1 VTNKTDLTRRGYRGS
16 EAPATVQDTGGGAQ
30 VIIDASL
37 GTTVPTVGSR
47 VGRYR
52 LLKELGT
59 GGMGVV
65 FEALDPELD
74 RKVAIKLLHARF
86 DKVQLVREARALARL
101 SHPNVVTIYDVG
113 EVDSRTFIAME
124 LIDGTTFRD
133 WLAQQQRSYRE
144 ILDVLMAAGR
154 GLAAAHAAGLVH
166 RDFKPENV
174 MVGRDGRVRVLDF
187 GIVSA
192 VAARSAST
200 PPSERALAAPG
211 FDSQQATLS
220 SSITGTPAY
229 MAPEQ
234 LTEHAIDE
242 RADQFSFCVVLWE
255 AMYGERPFQ
264 GALLS
269 ERIQGLAAT
278 KAAEAPASLA
288 PAWLHRLMVRGLSG
302 KLSARHASME
312 ALIAAIEAGLAREA
326 AAARLIGRR
335 YEPIQRAHDEASS
348 VERALDRLT
357 GTVVTIHRVAAESS
371 SSSTAARVKLARAYR
386 DLAALR
392 HPNLVSVLDFG
403 FEDPHGAYFVLDLR
417 EVGVDLR
424 AAMREREPPVL
435 DYLVQLLR
443 ALSHLHRHRM
453 LIGANALED
462 VFVIEH
468 QVKLLPLRVALQP
481 LAANDNAAEV
491 AADLYAMG
499 RLATEVLALANHA
512 EVDPKI
518 KPVLHRLLD
527 PEPSARFTSADAVV
541 DALAQALGRSLATET
556 FQTRESR
563 LRAAPLMGRENE
575 VERLSNAVSAVCS
588 GSGGAWLISGESGVG
603 KSRLLD
609 EVRTLGVVQGALVLR
624 GQEESE
630 GASPYRLFRDA
641 LRWLALLTDLDELE
655 AGVLLP
661 IVPDLSRILGR
672 VVAPAPELDPA
683 AMHARTCEVV
693 TSILR
698 RQKQPVVLLLE
709 DVQWSR
715 SDSLDLLKHVIP
727 VTAEIPLL
735 IVATDRDDELPSL
748 HAALPGMQSLE
759 LQRLSQDA
767 VEKLLGAM
775 IGDAGRNPEVVRL
788 LWRET
793 EGNAF
798 FLVEVVRA
806 LAEESGGLA
815 RIGAGALPDK
825 VFAGG
830 IRRAVERRLQRV
842 PEEAR
847 PLLRIAAVIGRTL
860 DLVLLA
866 AIAPEVELERWCAL
880 CVDSSVLE
888 RTSESIRF
896 AHDKLRE
903 GLLAEL
909 PASEQRRLSRVVAE
923 AVERAADGGAEHY
936 ALLAYHYGKAEDRA
950 KEGRYA
956 ALSGEQA
963 IRSFAIA
970 EGSALLSRALVL
982 TPETSET
989 AIIRARLHRLLGE
1002 AHYYDGRFDEA
1013 LAQLE
1018 KALAQLGIRA
1028 PSSRWQWLLLLLG
1041 QALLQ
1046 VAIYMGLVRSKSAS
1060 NSDAQHANEAS
1071 WAAARAA
1078 YIYSYDMDVVRSLA
1092 LSLVSVNQVR
1102 RGAQENPFGLGVLG
1116 YAAASVKLKASGSY
1130 FRRARWAASNSPDN
1144 QRALADVL
1152 HLQASYL
1159 ISVGQLDEAERVAL
1173 ESMAVAERL
1182 GDRMSASVG
1191 LNIASICDCLRGKL
1205 PQMLSRS
1212 QSNEAYCSGEHR
1224 VLRAC
1229 SLAIALCELG
1239 QPDEALQAL
1248 QARAAGDQRS
1258 QLRVARATVLGVVAL
1273 AQARR
1278 SALPEA
1284 WAAARECLDLG
1295 IAGELVPASC
1305 SVILTGP
1312 MVATLRCWSDALSAR
1327 DHSRV
1332 EEYDQTARSLLRHLR
1347 AYGRVCRPGS
1357 AMAPY
1362 YEGHMRALRGDT
1374 AGAQR
1379 AWARAAEIASALGM
1393 RHCEGLAQLELG
1405 RAAAADSPARAEHL
1419 RRAEELLVACGI
1431 SDYARPIDGASARR
1445 AAES

>member
-1 VTNKTDLTRRGYRGS
+1 VKNKTDLTRRGYRGS

-30 VIIDASL
+30 VIIDAAL
-37 GTTVPTVGSR
+37 GASVPTVGSR

-52 LLKELGT
+52 LLQELGA

-65 FEALDPELD
+65 FEANDPELD

-86 DKVQLVREARALARL
+86 DKTQLVREARALARL

-124 LIDGTTFRD
+124 LIDGVTFRA
-133 WLAQQQRSYRE
+133 WLAQRTRGYRE
-144 ILDVLMAAGR
+144 ILDVLMAAAR

-192 VAARSAST
+192 VAARASST
-200 PPSERALAAPG
+200 PPSERPLAAEG
-211 FDSQQATLS
+211 FDSEKATLS
-220 SSITGTPAY
+220 SSFTGTPAY

-234 LTEHAIDE
+234 LTERAIDE

-264 GALLS
+264 GAMLS
-269 ERIQGLAAT
+269 ERVHGVAAM
-278 KAAEAPASLA
+278 KANEAPTSHA
-288 PAWLHRLMVRGLSG
+288 PAWLHRLIVRGLSG
-302 KLSARHASME
+302 NLGARHASME
-312 ALIAAIEAGLAREA
+312 ALLAAIEAGLTREA

-335 YEPIQRAHDEASS
+335 YEPIQASQEAEAKP

-357 GTVVTIHRVAAESS
+357 GTVVTIHRVAADSGAGD
-371 SSSTAARVKLARAYR
+371 STAARVKLARTYR

-403 FEDPHGAYFVLDLR
+403 FEDQPGPYFVLDLR
-417 EVGVDLR
+417 DAGVDLR

-453 LIGANALED
+453 LIGTLALDD

-468 QVKLLPLRVALQP
+468 QVKLMPLRVELQVE
-481 LAANDNAAEV
+481 AANDNAAEV
-491 AADLYAMG
+491 AADLYAFG
-499 RLATEVLALANHA
+499 RLAAELLALATHTGQF
-512 EVDPKI
+512 EVDPRV
-518 KPVLHRLLD
+518 KPVLERLLAA
-527 PEPSARFTSADAVV
+527 ELNARFTSADAVI
-541 DALAQALGRSLATET
+541 DALAQALGRSFATET

-563 LRAAPLMGRENE
+563 LRAAPLMGREHE
-575 VERLSNAVSAVCS
+575 VERLSNAVQA
-588 GSGGAWLISGESGVG
+588 GVG

-609 EVRTLGVVQGALVLR
+609 EVRTLGAVQGALVLR

-672 VVAPAPELDPA
+672 LVALAPELDPA
-683 AMHARTCEVV
+683 SMHARTCDVV
-693 TSILR
+693 TGILR
-698 RQKQPVVLLLE
+698 RQKQPIVLLLE

-727 VTAEIPLL
+727 ITREIPLL
-735 IVATDRDDELPSL
+735 VVATDRDDERPSL
-748 HAALPGMQSLE
+748 REALPGMQPLA

-775 IGDAGRNPEVVRL
+775 IGEAARRPEVVRL

-806 LAEESGGLA
+806 LAEESGGMA
-815 RIGAGALPDK
+815 RIGADALPDK

-847 PLLRIAAVIGRTL
+847 SLLRIAAVIGRTL
-860 DLVLLA
+860 DLSLLA
-866 AIAPEVELERWCAL
+866 AIAPEVKLEHWCAQ
-880 CVDSSVLE
+880 CVESSVLE
-888 RTSESIRF
+888 RTSDSIRF

-909 PASEQRRLSRVVAE
+909 PAAEQRRLSRLVAE
-923 AVERAADGGAEHY
+923 AIERAADGGAEHY
-936 ALLAYHYGKAEDRA
+936 ALLAYHYGKAEDRV

-982 TPETSET
+982 TPESEET
-989 AIIRARLHRLLGE
+989 ATTRARLHRLLGE
-1002 AHYYDGRFDEA
+1002 ACYYEGRFDNA
-1013 LAQLE
+1013 LSQLE
-1018 KALAQLGIRA
+1018 QALAQLGIKV
-1028 PSSRWQWLLLLLG
+1028 PTSRWQWLLLLLG

-1046 VAIYMGLVRSKSAS
+1046 VAIYMGLVRTSSVGS
-1060 NSDAQHANEAS
+1060 SDAQRANEAS
-1071 WAAARAA
+1071 WTAARAA
-1078 YIYSYDMDVVRSLA
+1078 YIYSYDMDMVRSLS

-1116 YAAASVKLKASGSY
+1116 YAAASVKLKAGGSY
-1130 FRRARWAASNSPDN
+1130 FRRARQAASNTSDN

-1159 ISVGQLDEAERVAL
+1159 ISIGQLDEAERVAI
-1173 ESMAVAERL
+1173 ESVAVAERL

-1191 LNIASICDCLRGKL
+1191 LNIASICDYLRGNL
-1205 PQMLSRS
+1205 PRMLSRS

-1229 SLAIALCELG
+1229 SLAIAWCELG
-1239 QPDEALQAL
+1239 EPEKALEALQA
-1248 QARAAGDQRS
+1248 RSTGDQAA
-1258 QLRVARATVLGVVAL
+1258 QLRVARATVLGVMAL
-1273 AQARR
+1273 VQARR
-1278 SALPEA
+1278 GALPEA
-1284 WAAARECLDLG
+1284 WAATRECLELG

-1305 SVILTGP
+1305 GVVLIGP
-1312 MVATLRCWSDALSAR
+1312 MQATLQCWSHAR
-1327 DHSRV
+1327 STGDNSRNA
-1332 EEYDQTARSLLRHLR
+1332 EYERTARTLLRHLR
-1347 AYGRVCRPGS
+1347 AYGRVCRPGT
-1357 AMAPY
+1357 ALAPY
-1362 YEGHMRALRGDT
+1362 FEGRMHTLRGDQ

-1379 AWARAAEIASALGM
+1379 AWNRAAEVANTLGM
-1393 RHCEGLAQLELG
+1393 RHYEALAHRALG
-1405 RAAAADSPARAEHL
+1405 QASQHSSPARAEHL
-1419 RRAEELLVACGI
+1419 RRAEELLSECGI
-1431 SDYARPIDGASARR
+1431 SDYALSDRR

>member
-1 VTNKTDLTRRGYRGS
+1 MKKTDLTRRGYRGS

-37 GTTVPTVGSR
+37 GTAVPTVGSR

-52 LLKELGT
+52 LLQELGA

-65 FEALDPELD
+65 FEANDPELD

-86 DKVQLVREARALARL
+86 DKTQLVREARALARL

-133 WLAQQQRSYRE
+133 WLSQRTRGYRE

-192 VAARSAST
+192 VAARASSM
-200 PPSERALAAPG
+200 PPSDCGPAAEG
-211 FDSQQATLS
+211 SDSQQSTLS
-220 SSITGTPAY
+220 SSFTGTPAY

-234 LTEHAIDE
+234 LTERAIDE

-264 GALLS
+264 GAMLS
-269 ERIQGLAAT
+269 ERVHGVAAM
-278 KAAEAPASLA
+278 KATEAPTSLA
-288 PAWLHRLMVRGLSG
+288 PAWLHRLIVRGLSG
-302 KLSARHASME
+302 NLGARHASME
-312 ALIAAIEAGLAREA
+312 ALLAAMEAGLAREA
-326 AAARLIGRR
+326 ASARLIGRR
-335 YEPIQRAHDEASS
+335 YEPIQASQDAEAKP

-357 GTVVTIHRVAAESS
+357 GTVVTIHRVAADSGAGD
-371 SSSTAARVKLARAYR
+371 STAARVKLARAYR

-403 FEDPHGAYFVLDLR
+403 FEDQRGAYFVLDLR
-417 EVGVDLR
+417 DAGVDLR

-453 LIGANALED
+453 LIGTLALDD

-468 QVKLLPLRVALQP
+468 QVKLMPLRVTMQVE
-481 LAANDNAAEV
+481 AANDNAAEV
-491 AADLYAMG
+491 AADLNAFG
-499 RLATEVLALANHA
+499 RLAAEVLALATHA
-512 EVDPKI
+512 RQFEVDPKVR
-518 KPVLHRLLD
+518 PVMERLL
-527 PEPSARFTSADAVV
+527 EAAPSARFTSADAVI
-541 DALAQALGRSLATET
+541 DALAQALGRSFATET

-563 LRAAPLMGRENE
+563 LRAAPLMGREHE
-575 VERLSNAVSAVCS
+575 VERLSNAVQAVCN
-588 GSGGAWLISGESGVG
+588 GSGGAWLIGGESGVG

-609 EVRTLGVVQGALVLR
+609 EVRTLGAVQGALVLR

-672 VVAPAPELDPA
+672 LVTLAPELDPA
-683 AMHARTCEVV
+683 SMHARTCDVV
-693 TSILR
+693 TGILR

-727 VTAEIPLL
+727 ITQEIPLL
-735 IVATDRDDELPSL
+735 VVATDRDDERPSL
-748 HAALPGMQSLE
+748 REALPGMQPLE

-775 IGDAGRNPEVVRL
+775 IGEAARRPEVVRL

-806 LAEESGGLA
+806 LAEESGGMA
-815 RIGAGALPDK
+815 RIGADALPDK

-847 PLLRIAAVIGRTL
+847 SLLRIAAVIGRTL
-860 DLVLLA
+860 DLSLLA
-866 AIAPEVELERWCAL
+866 AIAPEVKLDHWCAQ
-880 CVDSSVLE
+880 CVESSVLE
-888 RTSESIRF
+888 RTSDSIRF

-909 PASEQRRLSRVVAE
+909 PAAEQRRLSRIVAE

-982 TPETSET
+982 TPESSET
-989 AIIRARLHRLLGE
+989 ATTRARLHRLLGE
-1002 AHYYDGRFDEA
+1002 ARYYEGRFDDA
-1013 LAQLE
+1013 LSQLE
-1018 KALAQLGIRA
+1018 QALSQLGIHV
-1028 PSSRWQWLLLLLG
+1028 PTSRWQWLLLLLG

-1046 VAIYMGLVRSKSAS
+1046 VAIYMGLVRTSTVGS
-1060 NSDAQHANEAS
+1060 SDAQHANEAS
-1071 WAAARAA
+1071 WTAARAA
-1078 YIYSYDMDVVRSLA
+1078 YIYSYDMDMVRSLS

-1116 YAAASVKLKASGSY
+1116 YAAASVKLKAGGSY
-1130 FRRARWAASNSPDN
+1130 FRRARQAASNTSDN

-1159 ISVGQLDEAERVAL
+1159 ISVGQLDEAETVAI
-1173 ESMAVAERL
+1173 ESVAVAERL

-1191 LNIASICDCLRGKL
+1191 LNIASICDYLRGNL
-1205 PQMLSRS
+1205 PRMLSRS

-1229 SLAIALCELG
+1229 SLAIAWCELG
-1239 QPDEALQAL
+1239 QPDKALEALP
-1248 QARAAGDQRS
+1248 ARSAGDQAP

-1273 AQARR
+1273 TQARR
-1278 SALPEA
+1278 GALPEA
-1284 WAAARECLDLG
+1284 WAATRECLELG
-1295 IAGELVPASC
+1295 VAGELVPASC
-1305 SVILTGP
+1305 GVILIGP
-1312 MVATLRCWSDALSAR
+1312 MHATLQHWSQAR
-1327 DHSRV
+1327 NTGDHSRI
-1332 EEYDQTARSLLRHLR
+1332 EEYERTARTLLRHLR
-1347 AYGRVCRPGS
+1347 AYGRVCRPGT
-1357 AMAPY
+1357 ALAPY
-1362 YEGHMRALRGDT
+1362 FEGHVHALRGDK

-1379 AWARAAEIASALGM
+1379 AWTRAAEIARTLGM
-1393 RHCEGLAQLELG
+1393 RHCEALSHQELSQASPESS
-1405 RAAAADSPARAEHL
+1405 AARTEHL
-1419 RRAEELLVACGI
+1419 RRAEELLTECGI
-1431 SDYARPIDGASARR
+1431 TDYGLGDRR
-1445 AAES
+1445 AADS